1 MNIML
6 KTLCKGILKI
16 ISMHICQQSVLS
28 MDAEIIIPVP
38 NMPMIININSNH
50 PGNFNK
56 TFQTSDLELQSLV
69 KLNEYHI
76 G

>member
-1 MNIML
+1 MQGHL
-6 KTLCKGILKI
+6 KN
-16 ISMHICQQSVLS
+16 HINAYLS
-28 MDAEIIIPVP
+28 AVCSFYECTIPVP

-50 PGNFNK
+50 PGNFDK
-56 TFQTSDLELQSLV
+56 TFQTSELELQSLV